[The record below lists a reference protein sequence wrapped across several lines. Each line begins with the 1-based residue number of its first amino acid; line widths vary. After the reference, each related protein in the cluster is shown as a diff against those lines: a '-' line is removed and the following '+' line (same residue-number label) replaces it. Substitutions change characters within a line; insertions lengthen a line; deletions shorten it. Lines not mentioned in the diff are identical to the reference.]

1 MDKDN
6 KINNKIKGIG
16 SDAEKKATKK
26 KDKEALDFQLK
37 KALEEN
43 ERFKIYLSK
52 INNTDIL

>member
-1 MDKDN
+1 MDKDS
-6 KINNKIKGIG
+6 KIKGIG

-26 KDKEALDFQLK
+26 KDKEALDFQVK

-43 ERFKIYLSK
+43 ERFKLYLSK